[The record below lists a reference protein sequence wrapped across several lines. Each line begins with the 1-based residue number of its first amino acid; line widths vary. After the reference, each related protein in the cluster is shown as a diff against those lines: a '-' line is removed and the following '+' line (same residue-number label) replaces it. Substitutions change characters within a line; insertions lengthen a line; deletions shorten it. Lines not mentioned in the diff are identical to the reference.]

1 MKLSDALTGYWLDK
15 RTDFSL
21 HTVDDYQVTFKRL
34 VEFLRDPEFE
44 AITTNDLRRFL
55 AHLADEY
62 ELGHKSLSNA
72 WIALSSLWTWAE
84 TELKTPHIIRGKL
97 KRPKFTTP
105 TVDPFNRNEITL
117 LLDAAQ
123 PDRGIRRQRPT
134 GIRDR
139 AIILV
144 LLDTGIRA
152 QEFCDLEVQD
162 YDQGRGRL
170 HIRHGKNDKQRFV
183 PVGQRAQKTLWRYL
197 ATRERTPPNAPLFAT
212 VTGNHL
218 DRNNLRHLLDRIGN
232 HAGVNNVFP
241 HRFRHT
247 FAIEFL
253 RAGGDLLTLQAILG
267 HETLEMARRYAKLA
281 DQDIDQAGKN
291 SPADNWKL

>member
-1 MKLSDALTGYWLDK
+1 M
-15 RTDFSL
+15 DFSL

-34 VEFLRDPEFE
+34 VEFLHDPEFE

-55 AHLADEY
+55 AHLVDKY

-84 TELKTPHIIRGKL
+84 TELKTSHAIRGKL
-97 KRPKFTTP
+97 KRPTFRTP
-105 TVDPFNRNEITL
+105 VIDPFNQEEIKHL
-117 LLDAAQ
+117 LSAAQ
-123 PDRGIRRQRPT
+123 PDRGTGRQRPT
-134 GIRDR
+134 GVRDR

-152 QEFCDLEVQD
+152 SELCDLVVAD
-162 YDQGRGRL
+162 YDRGRGRL

-183 PVGQRAQKTLWRYL
+183 PVGQRAQKNLWRYL
-197 ATRERTPPNAPLFAT
+197 ADRPNARPGDPLFGT
-212 VTGNHL
+212 TTGNSL
-218 DRNNLRHLLDRIGN
+218 DRNNLRHLLDRIGK
-232 HAGVNNVFP
+232 HSGVSNAYP

-253 RAGGDLLTLQAILG
+253 RAGGNLLTLQAILG
-267 HETLEMARRYAKLA
+267 HSTLEMVRRYAKLA
-281 DQDIDQAGKN
+281 DEDIDAGAKN
-291 SPADNWKL
+291 SPVDNWKL

>member
-21 HTVDDYQVTFKRL
+21 HTVGDYQVTFKRL
-34 VEFLRDPEFE
+34 VEFLHDPEFE

-55 AHLADEY
+55 AYLTDKY

-84 TELKTPHIIRGKL
+84 TELKTPHIIRSKL
-97 KRPKFTTP
+97 KRPKFQAP
-105 TVDPFNRNEITL
+105 TIDPFNQEEIRKL
-117 LLDAAQ
+117 LGAAQ
-123 PDRGIRRQRPT
+123 PDRGIGRKRPT

-152 QEFCDLEVQD
+152 SELCSLKVGD

-170 HIRHGKNDKQRFV
+170 HIRHGKGDKKRFV
-183 PVGQRAQKTLWRYL
+183 PAGQRTQKVIWRYL
-197 ATRERTPPNAPLFAT
+197 ATRERTTPTAPLFAST
-212 VTGNHL
+212 TGNRL
-218 DRNNLRHLLDRIGN
+218 DRNNLRHLLDRIGK
-232 HAGVNNVFP
+232 HASVNEVFP

-267 HETLEMARRYAKLA
+267 HETLEMVRRYAKLA
-281 DQDIDQAGKN
+281 DQDIDAGAKN